1 LIKKN
6 KFKSKMSE
14 QDAGEKPAEEEP
26 VEPKIILTQDN
37 IE

>member
-1 LIKKN
+1 
-6 KFKSKMSE
+6 MSE

-37 IE
+37 IEQGLSNL